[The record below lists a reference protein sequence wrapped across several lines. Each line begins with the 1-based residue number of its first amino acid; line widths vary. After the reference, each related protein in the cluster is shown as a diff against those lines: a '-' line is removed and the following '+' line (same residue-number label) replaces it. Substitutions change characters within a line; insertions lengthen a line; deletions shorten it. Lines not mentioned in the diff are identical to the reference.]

1 MQQLK
6 LGIRYQEIPY
16 HLIWLNPD
24 PQKKELYIQFIQNFN
39 IRKNKIPVYKNG
51 NVLFEEGMWDHLS
64 FHSDGTV
71 HIRTKF
77 KRKGK
82 KDYIHKQHITHSI
95 YDFKPHE
102 CVPIL
107 ALTYNILH
115 NENCF
120 KIMKSADL
128 VKNSHLWEIDKPMLF
143 TMLIFMAN
151 IHNYE
156 RFYSEYI
163 NQKLGIRSEPLMV
176 DMGDH
181 FHCLMIILT
190 AKVPQEFQ
198 NGYLSKQANLIK
210 NQVDSLPFIGQGIL
224 PPHDYLKNGLINQKK
239 CEQNKS
245 PDQKPAP
252 RISGRC
258 S

>member
-6 LGIRYQEIPY
+6 LGIRYCGIPY

-24 PQKKELYIQFIQNFN
+24 SNKKELYIQFIQNFN

-77 KRKGK
+77 KTK
-82 KDYIHKQHITHSI
+82 KKKEYIHKQHIKHSI
-95 YDFKPHE
+95 YDFKPKE

-107 ALTYNILH
+107 ALAYNILN

-120 KIMKSADL
+120 KIMKPEVLA
-128 VKNSHLWEIDKPMLF
+128 KNSFLWKIDKPMLF

-151 IHNYE
+151 IYNYQC
-156 RFYSEYI
+156 FLHEYI
-163 NQKLGIRSEPLMV
+163 NQELGIKSKPLIV
-176 DMGDH
+176 DMGDNL
-181 FHCLMIILT
+181 HCLMIILT
-190 AKVPQEFQ
+190 AKVPPEFQ
-198 NGYLSKQANLIK
+198 NGYINKELNLI
-210 NQVDSLPFIGQGIL
+210 NNSINALPFRSNCIF
-224 PPHDYLKNGLINQKK
+224 PPHNCLKNGLVNQK
-239 CEQNKS
+239 
-245 PDQKPAP
+245 
-252 RISGRC
+252 I
-258 S
+258 